1 MDFTKIKNAHLTV
14 FELINENTT
23 AYIKH
28 GEQYTNYIVV
38 SVISETDEYYTV
50 IGTRL
55 PKEGLDRLTTQ
66 KLLISAQMPL
76 PIRIKKSDFRKV
88 EI

>member
-23 AYIKH
+23 AYIK
-28 GEQYTNYIVV
+28 
-38 SVISETDEYYTV
+38 TDEYYTV